1 MDLDSA
7 LELAGFALLFSAFH
21 LLLAFQ
27 GCLDFEQSQAK
38 LLASHAEARRRRRTR
53 KGLRTIAFH
62 LSKRQKRRPKCWMKN
77 RLGLWFELEAM
88 DWWEED
94 RWVENFRMSKRSFR
108 KLCDLLRSLAPSEN
122 SVREPISLETRV
134 AMGLYHLAS
143 CGELRLTSNQFGR
156 GKTSAYRHTLRFI
169 NAINRYLLKDYI
181 CMPDTNEAK
190 QIAERWASKHYLLQV
205 FGAIDGTHIPIMAPK
220 EGYRDYVNRKQ
231 WPAVIL
237 QAVCDDMYM

>member
-38 LLASHAEARRRRRTR
+38 LLASYAEARRRRRTR

-62 LSKRQKRRPKCWMKN
+62 LSKKQKRRPKCWMKN
-77 RLGLWFELEAM
+77 RLALWFELEAM

-108 KLCDLLRSLAPSEN
+108 KLCDLLKKFGSKWELSEGANFPRNKGSNGLVPSCELWRTSFN
-122 SVREPISLETRV
+122 FQSIRAREDI
-134 AMGLYHLAS
+134 GLPAHSPFY
-143 CGELRLTSNQFGR
+143 Q
-156 GKTSAYRHTLRFI
+156 RH
-169 NAINRYLLKDYI
+169 
-181 CMPDTNEAK
+181 
-190 QIAERWASKHYLLQV
+190 Q
-205 FGAIDGTHIPIMAPK
+205 
-220 EGYRDYVNRKQ
+220 
-231 WPAVIL
+231 
-237 QAVCDDMYM
+237 